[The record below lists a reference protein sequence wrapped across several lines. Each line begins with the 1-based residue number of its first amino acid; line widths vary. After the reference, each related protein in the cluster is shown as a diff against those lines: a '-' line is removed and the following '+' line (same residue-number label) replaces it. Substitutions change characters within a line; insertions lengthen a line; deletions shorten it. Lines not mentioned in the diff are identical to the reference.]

1 MSRYC
6 KIVVLPEDVSH
17 ADLARGFFQG
27 RSVNE
32 GAYELQRRWTGRNGN
47 NAAVRRWLC
56 DEVRLQVNPASPRY
70 GILALIDEDGQGLA
84 ARRNEV
90 REALNQLGLPTID
103 PNKGRCLVLPMRNVE
118 TWMVWAARWQDAGGP
133 TSPVG
138 PPSYQ
143 CVSEED
149 DYKRFKR
156 ANGDPLQR
164 ETMST
169 AYIVGKIIAALNP
182 TAPPAG
188 LPPALREVL
197 QPLSEFLH
205 WARA

>member
-6 KIVVLPEDVSH
+6 KIVVLPEDVAH

-27 RSVNE
+27 RSVSE
-32 GAYELQRRWTGRNGN
+32 RAYELQRRWTGRNGN

-56 DEVRLQVNPASPRY
+56 EEVRLQVNSVSPRY
-70 GILALIDEDGQGLA
+70 GILALIDEDGQGLD

-90 REALNQLGLPTID
+90 REALGQLRLPTID
-103 PNKGRCLVLPMRNVE
+103 PNQGRCLVLPMRNVE

-143 CVSEED
+143 SVSEED

-156 ANGDPLQR
+156 ANGDTLPR
-164 ETMST
+164 ESMTT
-169 AYIVGKIIAALNP
+169 AYIVGKTIAALNP
-182 TAPPAG
+182 TSPPAG
-188 LPPALREVL
+188 IPPALREVL
-197 QPLSEFLH
+197 QPLNEFLR
-205 WARA
+205 WARL